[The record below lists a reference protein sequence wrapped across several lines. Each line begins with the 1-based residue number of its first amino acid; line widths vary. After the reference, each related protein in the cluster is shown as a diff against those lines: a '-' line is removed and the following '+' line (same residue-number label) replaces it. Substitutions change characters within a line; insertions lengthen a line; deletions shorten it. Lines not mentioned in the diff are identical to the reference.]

1 MNIKNI
7 LLIGAGF
14 ICLGFGA
21 VGTIFPILPTT
32 PFVLLAA
39 ACFSVASPKLQK
51 KLKKSEFFR
60 QYIEYYEKDKGVPR
74 KTVKKSIIIVWVGLI
89 LSMLIVWKIWATI
102 LLITIGT
109 CVSLYLRTLI
119 KE

>member
-21 VGTIFPILPTT
+21 VGTVFPILPTT

-39 ACFSVASPKLQK
+39 ACFSVASPKLQS

-60 QYIEYYEKDKGVPR
+60 QYIEYYENNTGVPR
-74 KTVKKSIIIVWVGLI
+74 ETVRKSIIIVWIGLI
-89 LSMLIVWKIWATI
+89 ISILLVRKLWATF
-102 LLITIGT
+102 LLTAIGVG
-109 CVSLYLRTLI
+109 VSIYLRSLI

>member
-21 VGTIFPILPTT
+21 VGVFIPILPTT
-32 PFVLLAA
+32 PFVLVAA
-39 ACFSVASPKLQK
+39 ACFSVSSPKLQK

-60 QYIEYYEKDKGVPR
+60 QYIEYYEKDTGVP
-74 KTVKKSIIIVWVGLI
+74 KETVRKSIIIVWIGLI
-89 LSMLIVWKIWATI
+89 ISMIVVQKLWAII
-102 LLITIGT
+102 LLTAIGIG
-109 CVSLYLRTLI
+109 VSIYISSLTR
-119 KE
+119 